1 MTTVE
6 TVKRL
11 NLLQTHKFKIV
22 PAYSRADKALLV
34 LEIIIKQSERID
46 VEVAHKVGTDVV
58 NVPYRAT
65 QHITTAMSLDPEGRV
80 FNRILQNSGS

>member
-22 PAYSRADKALLV
+22 PEYPRADKTLLV
-34 LEIIIKQSERID
+34 PEIIIKQSEETVSVVHNNKGLIYEI
-46 VEVAHKVGTDVV
+46 VLKSGLGTTMI
-58 NVPYRAT
+58 NIR
-65 QHITTAMSLDPEGRV
+65 
-80 FNRILQNSGS
+80 F